1 VGAYPKNIKFNPV
14 TAVIRDVKLKKDVEM
29 KFKSRKDIL
38 FSVIIFGILAFILG
52 LTIIGI
58 LRGEMEQSERWTLIP
73 ITLVFGF
80 VLWLYFGTNY
90 ELCDNEFKYRSGPF
104 NGKISV
110 DRIREIIKGKTVY
123 VGFKPA
129 TARKGLLVKY
139 DKYEEIYISPK
150 TNETFIKKVLEMN
163 SAIKITD

>member
-1 VGAYPKNIKFNPV
+1 
-14 TAVIRDVKLKKDVEM
+14 M
-29 KFKSRKDIL
+29 KFKSRKGIL
-38 FSVIIFGILAFILG
+38 FSLIIFGVLAFILRI
-52 LTIIGI
+52 TIVGI
-58 LRGEMEQSERWTLIP
+58 LKEEMAQSERWTLIP

-90 ELCDNEFKYRSGPF
+90 ELNQKEFIYRSGPF
-104 NGKISV
+104 NGKINI
-110 DRIREIIKGKTVY
+110 DRIREIVKDKTVY

-150 TNETFIKKVLEMN
+150 TNETFIQKILEMN
-163 SAIKITD
+163 SGIKITD